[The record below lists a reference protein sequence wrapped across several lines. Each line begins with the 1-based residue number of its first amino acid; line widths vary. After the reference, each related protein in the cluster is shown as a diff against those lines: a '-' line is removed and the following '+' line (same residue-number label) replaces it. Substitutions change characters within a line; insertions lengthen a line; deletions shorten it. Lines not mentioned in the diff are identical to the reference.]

1 MTTAS
6 GGERLTS
13 IPIRSATV
21 FADAA
26 RCGMV
31 REAFRPGDVAMGME
45 PCDVGPVDECPG
57 GSAQAWYSTAA
68 QMARNAEYY
77 RGLLVRIGEMLGVE
91 AYTADDG
98 SISDSV
104 LCAKLPELLAY
115 RLKQAPQRHH
125 PNGIEPPDEERDRR
139 AQRRA
144 AERNLMDFYDNL
156 GTYISAC
163 DAMKPSTAPDYT
175 EAGETFARLIKG

>member
-1 MTTAS
+1 MILCPNTPLATTR
-6 GGERLTS
+6 GVRYPDT
-13 IPIRSATV
+13 
-21 FADAA
+21 ADQNPEVPMSDA
-26 RCGMV
+26 
-31 REAFRPGDVAMGME
+31 
-45 PCDVGPVDECPG
+45 PCDVGPEGECPG

-68 QMARNAEYY
+68 QMARNADYY
-77 RGLLVRIGEMLGVE
+77 RGLLVQIGQMLGVE

-115 RLKQAPQRHH
+115 RLKQTPPRHH
-125 PNGIEPPDEERDRR
+125 PAGIEPPDAERDQR

-144 AERNLMDFYDNL
+144 AERNLMDFYDNI

-163 DAMKPSTAPDYT
+163 DAMKPATAPDYT
-175 EAGETFARLIKG
+175 EAGEMFARLIRMG